1 MKKQN
6 APHARFFSSPFV
18 NGYTDIEKE
27 TAVFTI
33 GSSEVSEDIF
43 EKNLPEYIHALCK
56 LSAKSEFPNVTISA
70 GYRTSPS
77 GKTFVMEKK
86 LYDNSEISMK
96 GMVSEISIEFI
107 CLENRPGNLKNILPE
122 DPIIYR
128 KTFQIQ
134 NTSRRIPNY
143 PSQQEGQSGI
153 FVTKSEAHLF
163 AGSYFDGIS
172 LHDIQP
178 YLFYVGTNPRGEPYV
193 KSISATEALQSG
205 KVNISKEIITSHLS
219 TLEDDIC
226 NGNIRIEFDGTA
238 YHSLYATKQTLTS
251 NVFSISF
258 KKEEMNHG

>member
-27 TAVFTI
+27 IAVFTI

-96 GMVSEISIEFI
+96 DMVSEISIEFV
-107 CLENRPGNLKNILPE
+107 CLEDKSENLKNILPE

-134 NTSRRIPNY
+134 NASKRIPNY
-143 PSQQEGQSGI
+143 PSQSEGQSGI
-153 FVTKSEAHLF
+153 FVTKSEAHPF
-163 AGSYFDGIS
+163 AGAYFNGIS

-178 YLFYVGTNPRGEPYV
+178 YLFYVGTNPRGEPYI
-193 KSISATEALQSG
+193 KSISATEALQTG
-205 KVNISKEIITSHLS
+205 KVDISKEINSNQLS
-219 TLEDDIC
+219 TLEDNIC
-226 NGNIRIEFDGTA
+226 NGDIQIELDGTT
-238 YHSLYATKQTLTS
+238 YRSLYATKQTLTS

-258 KKEEMNHG
+258 KRKEVNHG